1 MTTPTAEHVTQL
13 NPGDVPP
20 GEVRRYHLELMRDP
34 LSNPICIPVMIARG
48 VSKGPVFGITA
59 AVHGNEV
66 NGIPIIQ
73 RLFAELDPT
82 VLRGTVIGVP
92 VVSAYAFV
100 NATRTFLEG
109 FDLNRIMPGRH
120 DGNVGQVYAN
130 RVLERLVKHF
140 HYFVDVHTASFG
152 RVNSLYV
159 RADLRDA
166 RSRRMAFLQSPE
178 IIVHNEARDGTL
190 RDAAMELGIAAITV
204 EVGDPLRFQRRMI
217 RDSLFGIRAILH
229 EFGFIPSASL
239 DGTDDP
245 PVVCS
250 HSRWIYADGGGLLE
264 VLPNLADHVRANDP
278 IARLRNPFGDVLT
291 TYTAPFDAVVVG
303 KSTNPVCR
311 TGSRIVHL
319 GVPSNPDDVLDEDA
333 PTSPSQNDGELR

>member
-1 MTTPTAEHVTQL
+1 
-13 NPGDVPP
+13 
-20 GEVRRYHLELMRDP
+20 MRDP
-34 LSNPICIPVMIARG
+34 LSNPVSIPVMVARG
-48 VSKGPVFGITA
+48 VSDGPVFGITA

-73 RLFAELDPT
+73 RLFSELDPT
-82 VLRGTVIGVP
+82 ELRGTVVGVP

-100 NATRTFLEG
+100 NATRTFFEG

-120 DGNVGQVYAN
+120 DGNVGEVYAS
-130 RVLERLVKHF
+130 RVLARLVQHF
-140 HYFVDVHTASFG
+140 DFFVDVHTASFG

-159 RADLRDA
+159 RADLRDP

-229 EFGFIPSASL
+229 EFGFFPSTQL
-239 DGTDDP
+239 DTNDEP

-250 HSRWIYADGGGLLE
+250 RSEWVYADQGGLLE
-264 VLPNLADHVRANDP
+264 VLPNLADHVREGDP
-278 IARLRNPFGDVLT
+278 IARLRNPFGDILA
-291 TYTAPFDAVVVG
+291 TYNAPFDSVVVG

-311 TGSRIVHL
+311 TGSRVVHL
-319 GVPSNPDDVLDEDA
+319 GVPTQAGDPLS
-333 PTSPSQNDGELR
+333 